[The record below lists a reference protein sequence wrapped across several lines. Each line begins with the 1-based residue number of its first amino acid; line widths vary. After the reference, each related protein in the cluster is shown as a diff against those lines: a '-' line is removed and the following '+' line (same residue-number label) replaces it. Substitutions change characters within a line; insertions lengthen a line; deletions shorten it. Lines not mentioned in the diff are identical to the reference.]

1 MTNQELGKMIKD
13 LRQKN
18 NMTQKEL
25 GEKLH
30 ITDKAIS
37 KWERGISMPDIEM
50 LNSIANLFNIPVS
63 NLIDNKIKENEQK
76 VNKNYLNLTIILVL
90 IIIIILSIIFGIKSN
105 NKKTVITQEDLAE
118 VYVGTKIASP
128 DRIIYKDSKNNY
140 YEFLNGTEEYS
151 DLKGI
156 LQKSITSYTD
166 SGMYLT
172 DEEID
177 NIHKNSI
184 FLEFDYKTISKNY
197 IIQLSNNNNQAVIR
211 LADNGG
217 RVCTNKIL
225 NLDKIRTILDDLT
238 KNKTSYK
245 LEYREFISENIIE
258 TPEFTDSLKQ
268 INKNIY
274 QVKIDNIED
283 YNNFKN
289 LYNLSINQD
298 ITEKT
303 FENNEIILTFSMDYD
318 ISIKIN
324 PRKHLFYI

>member
-283 YNNFKN
+283 YTNFKN

>member
-76 VNKNYLNLTIILVL
+76 VSKNYINLTIILVL

-105 NKKTVITQEDLAE
+105 NQDTVITQEDLAE

-140 YEFLNGTEEYS
+140 KPF
-151 DLKGI
+151 KR
-156 LQKSITSYTD
+156 SI
-166 SGMYLT
+166 
-172 DEEID
+172 
-177 NIHKNSI
+177 
-184 FLEFDYKTISKNY
+184 
-197 IIQLSNNNNQAVIR
+197 R
-211 LADNGG
+211 
-217 RVCTNKIL
+217 
-225 NLDKIRTILDDLT
+225 
-238 KNKTSYK
+238 
-245 LEYREFISENIIE
+245 
-258 TPEFTDSLKQ
+258 
-268 INKNIY
+268 
-274 QVKIDNIED
+274 
-283 YNNFKN
+283 
-289 LYNLSINQD
+289 
-298 ITEKT
+298 
-303 FENNEIILTFSMDYD
+303 
-318 ISIKIN
+318 
-324 PRKHLFYI
+324 

>member
-245 LEYREFISENIIE
+245 LEYREFISESIIE

>member
-1 MTNQELGKMIKD
+1 MTNQELGKMIKN

-63 NLIDNKIKENEQK
+63 NLIDNKIKDNEQK
-76 VNKNYLNLTIILVL
+76 VSKNYINLTIILVL

-105 NKKTVITQEDLAE
+105 NQDTVITQEDLAE

-172 DEEID
+172 NEEID
-177 NIHKNSI
+177 NIHKNST

-225 NLDKIRTILDDLT
+225 NLDKICTILDDLT

-245 LEYREFISENIIE
+245 LEYREFISENVIE

-303 FENNEIILTFSMDYD
+303 FEKNKIILTINMDYD
-318 ISIKIN
+318 ISIKVN
-324 PRKHLFYI
+324 PRKYLFYI

>member
-13 LRQKN
+13 LRQKH

-245 LEYREFISENIIE
+245 LEYREFISESIID
-258 TPEFTDSLKQ
+258 TPDFTDSLKQ
-268 INKNIY
+268 IN
-274 QVKIDNIED
+274 
-283 YNNFKN
+283 
-289 LYNLSINQD
+289 
-298 ITEKT
+298 
-303 FENNEIILTFSMDYD
+303 
-318 ISIKIN
+318 
-324 PRKHLFYI
+324 